1 MEKSDE
7 AIPIPVTKDSASTI
21 FSSAIR
27 LTTYPL
33 EACAVLA
40 ELEALGDGGDDLLVD
55 GAVGVERNGQ
65 GQVVAVAVAA
75 VDQLLVVAVA
85 ADDAGVGQTC
95 GQQTLRQNGGESA
108 EQVACTEMQPGRS
121 LVRSLA
127 HGVDVVLWQT
137 VTLPG
142 RVMFDTLFCQFHKSG
157 HILSVNGAERAL
169 TEKTVLFRK
178 NGRQSRRS
186 SPIIYSIPK
195 KLTLA

>member
-1 MEKSDE
+1 MRVVLDGVALFGEGKGDHLERGSRE
-7 AIPIPVTKDSASTI
+7 N
-21 FSSAIR
+21 F
-27 LTTYPL
+27 L

-95 GQQTLRQNGGESA
+95 GQQTLRQNGRESA

-127 HGVDVVLWQT
+127 HGVDVVLRQT